1 MNSLISIDLDKN
13 IIYIIIYVISDLLCK
28 INTNYIMFL
37 QDLKLLISF
46 IISIICF
53 YLNTKNYQINNKT
66 DNYIKIDRKDYLYII
81 FIYILFNI
89 IPFFNTIRF
98 YQKIRIYY
106 FCSNMIFIGILL
118 VCYFENNQ
126 LYNHQKLSCI
136 ILFLIIFFY
145 PNLYYNFSK
154 TSLMYFICNT
164 IFSVLFYY
172 SKGIIRG
179 YFKYAMNNKY
189 ISPFFISAIDAG
201 INFIKNLLVHGYYY
215 FIANQNKK
223 KKYFQEKL
231 YNKIDS
237 IDNKFKYSIAY
248 LSGII
253 LPIIDILVCYYYS
266 PFHQCVSEN
275 LSTSISFLWDEKDNL
290 IIEIIIGIINTFFS
304 CVSSEII
311 ILQFCDLEKNTKKKI
326 SERGDKNAIIDLMNS
341 TDQLTDSSLF

>member
-13 IIYIIIYVISDLLCK
+13 IIYIIIYVISDIVGK
-28 INTNYIMFL
+28 INENNIIFL
-37 QDLKLLISF
+37 QDLILLISF

-53 YLNTKNYQINNKT
+53 YLNTKNYQINNIT

-118 VCYFENNQ
+118 VYYFQNNQ

-136 ILFLIIFFY
+136 ILLLIIFLY
-145 PNLYYNFSK
+145 PKLYQNFFN

-164 IFSVLFYY
+164 IFSVLYYY
-172 SKGIIRG
+172 SRGIIRG

-237 IDNKFKYSIAY
+237 IDNKFEYSIAY

-253 LPIIDILVCYYYS
+253 IPIIDILVCYYYS
-266 PFHQCVSEN
+266 PFHQCVCEI
-275 LSTSISFLWDEKDNL
+275 LSNFIKVFRDWTDL
-290 IIEIIIGIINTFFS
+290 IINIIIGIINLFFS

-311 ILQFCDLEKNTKKKI
+311 ILKFCDLDKNTKKEI
-326 SERGDKNAIIDLMNS
+326 SERAKKDFIFDLMINS
-341 TDQLTDSSLF
+341 NKKNNIFI

>member
-1 MNSLISIDLDKN
+1 MNCLISIDLDKN
-13 IIYIIIYVISDLLCK
+13 IIYIIIYVISNSLFNIFRK
-28 INTNYIMFL
+28 NIIFL
-37 QDLKLLISF
+37 EDLKLLISF

-53 YLNTKNYQINNKT
+53 YLNTKNYQINNIT
-66 DNYIKIDRKDYLYII
+66 DDEIKINIKEYLYVI

-89 IPFFNTIRF
+89 IPFFNSIKF
-98 YQKIRIYY
+98 YQNMIIYY

-126 LYNHQKLSCI
+126 LYNHLKLSCI
-136 ILFLIIFFY
+136 ILLLIIFFY

-154 TSLMYFICNT
+154 TSLMYFVCNT
-164 IFSVLFYY
+164 IFSVLYYY
-172 SKGIIRG
+172 SRGIIRG

-290 IIEIIIGIINTFFS
+290 II
-304 CVSSEII
+304 
-311 ILQFCDLEKNTKKKI
+311 
-326 SERGDKNAIIDLMNS
+326 
-341 TDQLTDSSLF
+341 